1 MANPY
6 KVLVTKVAAQNKLL
20 RANERSMVRARLQ
33 MQCACVHK
41 DANGA
46 ISLNSPQ
53 GGPNGRKSKI
63 TGAPLYVCRECYRE
77 IDVSPISQS
86 DLDTALDTI
95 NRVIDIS
102 KIRLDVKTD
111 RDRELL
117 SQIANLQFE
126 NNDLI
131 PNLYNVIVKTGNKG
145 KKKQRSQ
152 YADTVRISR

>member
-20 RANERSMVRARLQ
+20 RANERSMVRAKLQ
-33 MQCACVHK
+33 MQCACAHR
-41 DANGA
+41 DSNGA

-53 GGPNGRKSKI
+53 GGPNARKSKV
-63 TGAPLYVCRECYRE
+63 TGAPLYVCRECFRE
-77 IDVSPISQS
+77 IDVSPISEA
-86 DLDTALDTI
+86 DLNSALDTL
-95 NRVIDIS
+95 NRVFDIS

-111 RDRELL
+111 RDQALL
-117 SQIANLQFE
+117 TQIANLQFE
-126 NNDLI
+126 TNDLV
-131 PNLYNVIVKTGNKG
+131 PNLYNAIVKSGNKG